1 MFGRDNVI
9 AANLPMIA
17 SENFAGD
24 TVVIHF
30 ERGTY
35 FSLRG
40 SAGTIWSLLQAP
52 TSIAGIVAALDGQI
66 QLPSKDIEALLTAF
80 VAKLAEHD
88 LFTSSVGPAEPPA
101 ISAEALA
108 SLAEPPN
115 LEIYTDLAELIAID
129 PVHEIDFLT
138 GWPKAPDL
146 KETRSVTR
154 S

>member
-66 QLPSKDIEALLTAF
+66 QLPSKGDRGWL
-80 VAKLAEHD
+80 
-88 LFTSSVGPAEPPA
+88 
-101 ISAEALA
+101 
-108 SLAEPPN
+108 
-115 LEIYTDLAELIAID
+115 
-129 PVHEIDFLT
+129 
-138 GWPKAPDL
+138 GWPNGTGNQIMLCQLCNKG
-146 KETRSVTR
+146 R
-154 S
+154 